1 MRLIYDHAADLLSM
15 RLRSARIGSSQALED
30 GVTMI
35 LDVDGRVLGFDF
47 ANARSRL
54 TLEDLTTVSY
64 ENAGTAQRSTL
75 KLP

>member
-1 MRLIYDHAADLLSM
+1 VRLIYNHSADLLSL
-15 RLRSARIGSSQALED
+15 RLRNARIGSSELLDD

-35 LDVDGRVLGFDF
+35 YDVDGRVLGVDF

-54 TLEDLTTVSY
+54 TLEDLTTVTY